1 MKRMIQFRD
10 TMLEGKSKILNRSRM
25 SKGKRYD
32 SLFIYLPSDL
42 TKDSQFPFSPDDTVL
57 IKIVDKRLVIEKA

>member
-10 TMLEGKSKILNRSRM
+10 TMLEGKSKILNRSRT

>member
-1 MKRMIQFRD
+1 MKRMIQLRD
-10 TMLEGKSKILNRSRM
+10 TMLEGKSKILNRSRT

-42 TKDSQFPFSPDDTVL
+42 TKDSQFPFLPDDTVL